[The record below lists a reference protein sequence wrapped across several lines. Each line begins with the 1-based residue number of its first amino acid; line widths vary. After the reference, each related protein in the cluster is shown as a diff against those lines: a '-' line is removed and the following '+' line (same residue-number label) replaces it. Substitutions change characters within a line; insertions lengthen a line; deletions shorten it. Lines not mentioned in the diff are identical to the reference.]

1 MRQVVELK
9 TSEMVSQDLD
19 RYHGAL
25 DRALMAF
32 HASKM
37 SDINKV
43 SLFLF
48 SHGQLVRR
56 RVLCTGGSR
65 AVAADLPRA
74 RHRLHPGNVTRV
86 YISIYTH
93 VTRFVTDP
101 CTDTSADP
109 VRRRRRREK
118 DGEFISTLAFI
129 LTFALATRL
138 TMFFVYRAALAART
152 TTGWSWSSAT
162 PSWYVYLLYFS
173 FPRGRSIRLTR
184 VFCRSQEMRGRC
196 SAGQKVLACLIIR
209 LSLAET
215 FCLNCGILALDEPTT
230 NLDAPN
236 ADSLARY
243 DSLTHSL
250 THFVREG
257 PLTLRP
263 KR

>member
-74 RHRLHPGNVTRV
+74 RHRLHPGNVTHV
-86 YISIYTH
+86 YVSIYTH

-129 LTFALATRL
+129 LTFALAMRL

-162 PSWYVYLLYFS
+162 PSWYVYLFIFLF
-173 FPRGRSIRLTR
+173 R
-184 VFCRSQEMRGRC
+184 VGDRF
-196 SAGQKVLACLIIR
+196 
-209 LSLAET
+209 
-215 FCLNCGILALDEPTT
+215 D
-230 NLDAPN
+230 
-236 ADSLARY
+236 
-243 DSLTHSL
+243 
-250 THFVREG
+250 
-257 PLTLRP
+257 
-263 KR
+263 

>member
-86 YISIYTH
+86 YVSIYISIH
-93 VTRFVTDP
+93 
-101 CTDTSADP
+101 TSR
-109 VRRRRRREK
+109 V
-118 DGEFISTLAFI
+118 
-129 LTFALATRL
+129 
-138 TMFFVYRAALAART
+138 
-152 TTGWSWSSAT
+152 SS
-162 PSWYVYLLYFS
+162 
-173 FPRGRSIRLTR
+173 LTR
-184 VFCRSQEMRGRC
+184 ALIPRQIRSDDDG
-196 SAGQKVLACLIIR
+196 AAKKTV
-209 LSLAET
+209 SL
-215 FCLNCGILALDEPTT
+215 F
-230 NLDAPN
+230 
-236 ADSLARY
+236 
-243 DSLTHSL
+243 
-250 THFVREG
+250 
-257 PLTLRP
+257 
-263 KR
+263 

>member
-74 RHRLHPGNVTRV
+74 RHRLHPGNVTHV
-86 YISIYTH
+86 YLSIYTH

-101 CTDTSADP
+101 RTIPRQIRSDD
-109 VRRRRRREK
+109 
-118 DGEFISTLAFI
+118 DGAAKKTVSLFQ
-129 LTFALATRL
+129 RL
-138 TMFFVYRAALAART
+138 HLF
-152 TTGWSWSSAT
+152 
-162 PSWYVYLLYFS
+162 
-173 FPRGRSIRLTR
+173 
-184 VFCRSQEMRGRC
+184 
-196 SAGQKVLACLIIR
+196 
-209 LSLAET
+209 
-215 FCLNCGILALDEPTT
+215 
-230 NLDAPN
+230 
-236 ADSLARY
+236 
-243 DSLTHSL
+243 
-250 THFVREG
+250 
-257 PLTLRP
+257 
-263 KR
+263 

>member
-86 YISIYTH
+86 YVYIYTH
-93 VTRFVTDP
+93 VTRFVTDSRTIP
-101 CTDTSADP
+101 RQIRSDD
-109 VRRRRRREK
+109 
-118 DGEFISTLAFI
+118 DGAAKKTVSLFQ
-129 LTFALATRL
+129 RL
-138 TMFFVYRAALAART
+138 HLF
-152 TTGWSWSSAT
+152 
-162 PSWYVYLLYFS
+162 
-173 FPRGRSIRLTR
+173 
-184 VFCRSQEMRGRC
+184 
-196 SAGQKVLACLIIR
+196 
-209 LSLAET
+209 
-215 FCLNCGILALDEPTT
+215 
-230 NLDAPN
+230 
-236 ADSLARY
+236 
-243 DSLTHSL
+243 
-250 THFVREG
+250 
-257 PLTLRP
+257 
-263 KR
+263 